1 MKYHRRVGITPLPSS
16 ASRGIPLSRTRS
28 TRRVALCRRVG
39 IVVLA
44 TLATAVA
51 TSMSRASAAPVDTV
65 LPIPVAGLAT
75 GPTGLGGPLVG
86 QHVTATTDTERPGI
100 TEFRG
105 TEGICAC
112 MVHWRNLTTG
122 VAGTSNNFWFGLPAT
137 GATAITGSGV
147 LVATVTT
154 SGAGSPITVL
164 PGAGLWIVP

>member
-1 MKYHRRVGITPLPSS
+1 
-16 ASRGIPLSRTRS
+16 
-28 TRRVALCRRVG
+28 
-39 IVVLA
+39 
-44 TLATAVA
+44 
-51 TSMSRASAAPVDTV
+51 MSRASAAPVDTV

-86 QHVTATTDTERPGI
+86 QHVTATTDTERPPGI

-164 PGAGLWIVP
+164 PRRRTVDRSLTDYCALNPPFFERAPSTCHDCTAAVPASARPVTVGGRYANLTVVYIR

>member
-1 MKYHRRVGITPLPSS
+1 
-16 ASRGIPLSRTRS
+16 
-28 TRRVALCRRVG
+28 
-39 IVVLA
+39 
-44 TLATAVA
+44 
-51 TSMSRASAAPVDTV
+51 MSRASAEPVDTV
-65 LPIPVAGLAT
+65 LLIPVAGLAT

>member
-1 MKYHRRVGITPLPSS
+1 MKSHRRFGLVPRSS
-16 ASRGIPLSRTRS
+16 VSHGVLASRTPPSRE
-28 TRRVALCRRVG
+28 VALRRTVTAM
-39 IVVLA
+39 VLTVLA
-44 TLATAVA
+44 AVA
-51 TSMSRASAAPVDTV
+51 ITGVTRASAAPVDTV

-112 MVHWRNLTTG
+112 MIHWRNLTTG
-122 VAGTSNNFWFGLPAT
+122 ATGASNLWFGFPAT
-137 GATAITGSGV
+137 GGTAITGSGV
-147 LVATVTT
+147 LVATVSA
-154 SGAGSPITVL
+154 SGVGSPITVL